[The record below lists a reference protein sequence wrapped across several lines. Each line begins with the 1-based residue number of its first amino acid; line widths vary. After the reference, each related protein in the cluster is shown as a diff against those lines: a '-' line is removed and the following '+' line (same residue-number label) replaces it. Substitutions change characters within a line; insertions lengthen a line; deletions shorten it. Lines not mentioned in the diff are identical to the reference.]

1 MNSLEIKVSSKYQLI
16 ERLPS
21 FLEKEV
27 LPEKLE
33 RLAYDIGNCLLKVG
47 SRPAKIYLRKLRKF
61 FVKTNWFKR
70 VRIIRDRL
78 VLFRRRG
85 KLAILLSKVDIYN
98 LKCLARERK
107 LAKTLGVSF

>member
-1 MNSLEIKVSSKYQLI
+1 MSTLEIKVSSKYQLV
-16 ERLPS
+16 EKLPGS
-21 FLEKEV
+21 LRNEL

-47 SRPAKIYLRKLRKF
+47 SRPPKIYLRKLRKF

-98 LKCLARERK
+98 LKC
-107 LAKTLGVSF
+107 